1 MPEFDLFNE
10 NAILEGIKKGN
21 RKIWAQVISAFYEP
35 IFYFILGMVKQKE
48 MAEEL
53 TQDVFANFWIKRED
67 INIETS
73 LKSYLYRFARNHT
86 LNFIKRSK
94 FELDYYKNLS
104 KTLTEHHTE
113 TEDNIQFTEL
123 DRLLKKEI
131 ENLPEE
137 CREIF
142 KLSRYEEL
150 SYKEIADTL
159 EIPVR
164 RVHYQI
170 GIALKT
176 IREKLKK
183 QYGKEFFPVLLIV
196 FMYLLNKF

>member
-1 MPEFDLFNE
+1 MPDFDLFNKE
-10 NAILEGIKKGN
+10 TILEGIKKGN
-21 RKIWAQVISAFYEP
+21 REVWAQVISAFYDP

-53 TQDVFANFWIKRED
+53 TQDVFANFWIKRGE
-67 INIETS
+67 INIQTS
-73 LKSYLYRFARNHT
+73 LKAYLYRFARNHT

-94 FELDYYKNLS
+94 FELDYYKNLGN
-104 KTLTEHHTE
+104 TLSDKHND
-113 TEDNIQFTEL
+113 TEDKIQYTEL
-123 DRLLKKEI
+123 DILLKKEI
-131 ENLPEE
+131 ENLPDE
-137 CREIF
+137 CQEIF
-142 KLSRYEEL
+142 KLSRYEEM
-150 SYKEIADTL
+150 SYKEIAETL
-159 EIPVR
+159 NIPVR

-196 FMYLLNKF
+196 FMFLLNKF

>member
-10 NAILEGIKKGN
+10 QAILEGIKKGN
-21 RKIWAQVISAFYEP
+21 RDIWAQVIGAFYEP

-48 MAEEL
+48 MTEEL
-53 TQDVFANFWIKRED
+53 TQDVFANFWIKREE
-67 INIETS
+67 INIQTS

-86 LNFIKRSK
+86 LNFLKRSK

-183 QYGKEFFPVLLIV
+183 QYGKEFFLVLLIV

>member
-10 NAILEGIKKGN
+10 QAILEGIKKGN
-21 RKIWAQVISAFYEP
+21 RDIWAQVIGAFYEP

-48 MAEEL
+48 MTEEL
-53 TQDVFANFWIKRED
+53 TQDVFANFWIKREE
-67 INIETS
+67 INIQTS

-86 LNFIKRSK
+86 LNFLKRSK

-137 CREIF
+137 CRE
-142 KLSRYEEL
+142 
-150 SYKEIADTL
+150 
-159 EIPVR
+159 
-164 RVHYQI
+164 
-170 GIALKT
+170 
-176 IREKLKK
+176 
-183 QYGKEFFPVLLIV
+183 
-196 FMYLLNKF
+196 